1 MALIPPDSDILLF
14 DRAYS
19 LQIEDIT
26 VSGLNITF
34 TVKRSLSAK
43 VPGRCDISVF
53 NLSSETR
60 KHLHA
65 MRDVFVSLEAGYATG
80 KSVIYRGDL
89 VESWSSREG
98 TEWTTTITSDD
109 GGKKRRTKRVQ
120 KNYLNG
126 ATLQTIIRDL
136 AGALEVGLGN
146 TDAIAP
152 LAKFWKTKQ
161 AAVSKGFTAS
171 GDAVSQLDRIAR
183 SCGLSWSIQ
192 DGQLQFLVIG
202 GATTDPP
209 QLLTSDTGLIESPEL
224 GKDQIVK
231 CRTLMIPGLY
241 PGRVV
246 ELETRYTTGL
256 YRIET
261 ATHQGESDSVHTW
274 HVELELKALAR

>member
-1 MALIPPDSDILLF
+1 VALPPSADIELF
-14 DRAYS
+14 DRRYS
-19 LQIEDIT
+19 LQIEDIA
-26 VSGLNITF
+26 VAGLNVTF

-43 VPGRCDISVF
+43 VPGRCEVAVY
-53 NLSSETR
+53 NLSSDTR

-65 MRDVFVSLEAGYATG
+65 MRNVFVSLEAGYASGT
-80 KSVIYRGDL
+80 SVIFRGEL
-89 VESWSSREG
+89 VESWSTREG
-98 TEWTTTITSDD
+98 TEWVTTITSDD
-109 GGKKRRTKRVQ
+109 GGQKRRTKRVQ

-126 ATLQTIIRDL
+126 TSLQTIIRDL
-136 AGALEVGLGN
+136 AASLEVGLGN

-161 AAVSKGFTAS
+161 AAVVKGFTAS
-171 GDAVSQLDRIAR
+171 GDAVSQLDRVAR

-192 DGQLQFLVIG
+192 GGQLQFLVIG
-202 GATTDPP
+202 GATVDPP
-209 QLLTSDTGLIESPEL
+209 VLLTPDTGLIESPEL

-241 PGRVV
+241 PGRPV
-246 ELETRYTTGL
+246 ELATRYTQGL

-274 HVELELKALAR
+274 HVELELTGVKR

>member
-1 MALIPPDSDILLF
+1 VALPPSADIELF
-14 DRAYS
+14 DRRYS
-19 LQIEDIT
+19 LQIEDIA
-26 VSGLNITF
+26 VAGLNVTF

-43 VPGRCDISVF
+43 VPGRCEVAVY
-53 NLSSETR
+53 NLSSDTR

-65 MRDVFVSLEAGYATG
+65 MRNVFVSLEAGYASGT
-80 KSVIYRGDL
+80 SVIFRGEL
-89 VESWSSREG
+89 VESWSTREG
-98 TEWTTTITSDD
+98 TEWVTTITSDD
-109 GGKKRRTKRVQ
+109 GGQKRRTKRVQ

-126 ATLQTIIRDL
+126 TSLQTIIRDL
-136 AGALEVGLGN
+136 AAALEVGLGN

-161 AAVSKGFTAS
+161 AAVVKGFTAS
-171 GDAVSQLDRIAR
+171 GDAVSQLDRVAR

-192 DGQLQFLVIG
+192 GGQLQFLVIG
-202 GATTDPP
+202 SATVDPP
-209 QLLTSDTGLIESPEL
+209 VLLTPDTGLIESPEL

-241 PGRVV
+241 PGRTV
-246 ELETRYTTGL
+246 ELATRYTQGL

-274 HVELELKALAR
+274 HVELELTGVKR

>member
-1 MALIPPDSDILLF
+1 MALPPSADIELF
-14 DRAYS
+14 DRRYS
-19 LQIEDIT
+19 LQIEDIA
-26 VSGLNITF
+26 VAGLNVTF

-43 VPGRCDISVF
+43 VPGRCEVAVY
-53 NLSSETR
+53 NLSSDTR

-65 MRDVFVSLEAGYATG
+65 MRNVFVSLEAGYASGT
-80 KSVIYRGDL
+80 SVIFRGEL
-89 VESWSSREG
+89 VESWSTREG
-98 TEWTTTITSDD
+98 TEWVTTITSDD
-109 GGKKRRTKRVQ
+109 GGQKRRTKRVQ

-126 ATLQTIIRDL
+126 TSLQTIIRDL
-136 AGALEVGLGN
+136 AAALEVGLGN

-161 AAVSKGFTAS
+161 AAVVKGFTAS
-171 GDAVSQLDRIAR
+171 GDAVSQLDRVAR

-192 DGQLQFLVIG
+192 GGQLQFLVIG
-202 GATTDPP
+202 SATVDPP
-209 QLLTSDTGLIESPEL
+209 VLLTPDTGLIESPEL

-241 PGRVV
+241 PGRTV
-246 ELETRYTTGL
+246 ELATRYTQGL

-274 HVELELKALAR
+274 HVELELTGVKR

>member
-1 MALIPPDSDILLF
+1 MALPPSADIELF
-14 DRAYS
+14 DRRYS
-19 LQIEDIT
+19 LQIEDIA
-26 VSGLNITF
+26 VAGLNVTF

-43 VPGRCDISVF
+43 VPGRCEVAVY
-53 NLSSETR
+53 NLSSDTR

-65 MRDVFVSLEAGYATG
+65 MRNVFVSLEAGYASGT
-80 KSVIYRGDL
+80 SVIFRGEL
-89 VESWSSREG
+89 VESWSTREG
-98 TEWTTTITSDD
+98 TEWVTTITSDD
-109 GGKKRRTKRVQ
+109 GGQKRRTKRVQ

-126 ATLQTIIRDL
+126 TSLQTIIRDL
-136 AGALEVGLGN
+136 AASLEVGLGN

-161 AAVSKGFTAS
+161 AAVVKGFTAS
-171 GDAVSQLDRIAR
+171 GDAVSQLDRVAR

-192 DGQLQFLVIG
+192 GGQLQFLVIG
-202 GATTDPP
+202 GATVDPP
-209 QLLTSDTGLIESPEL
+209 VLLTPDTGLIESPEL

-241 PGRVV
+241 PGRPV
-246 ELETRYTTGL
+246 ELATRYTQGL

-274 HVELELKALAR
+274 HVELELTGVKR